1 MKWLIKSI
9 SFIFHPVVMPLI
21 AVVFYFHKTPRFIP
35 EQWVDAKII
44 SLSILSVLL
53 PILIF
58 YLLKTL
64 GKAKSIYLKTTEERV
79 FPLLINIFIIGLIL
93 YRVFPSYQIIE
104 LYYFFIGVLISN
116 ITALA
121 LTFAKFKV
129 SLHMTAVG
137 GVFMFFI
144 GFAIHFSKNING
156 SLALMAVITGA
167 IATSRLYLKAH
178 TVKELL
184 IGLLI
189 GTIPQIIVE
198 NYWL

>member
-1 MKWLIKSI
+1 
-9 SFIFHPVVMPLI
+9 
-21 AVVFYFHKTPRFIP
+21 
-35 EQWVDAKII
+35 
-44 SLSILSVLL
+44 
-53 PILIF
+53 
-58 YLLKTL
+58 
-64 GKAKSIYLKTTEERV
+64 
-79 FPLLINIFIIGLIL
+79 
-93 YRVFPSYQIIE
+93 
-104 LYYFFIGVLISN
+104 
-116 ITALA
+116 
-121 LTFAKFKV
+121 
-129 SLHMTAVG
+129 MTAVG

-189 GTIPQIIVE
+189 GAIPQIIVE